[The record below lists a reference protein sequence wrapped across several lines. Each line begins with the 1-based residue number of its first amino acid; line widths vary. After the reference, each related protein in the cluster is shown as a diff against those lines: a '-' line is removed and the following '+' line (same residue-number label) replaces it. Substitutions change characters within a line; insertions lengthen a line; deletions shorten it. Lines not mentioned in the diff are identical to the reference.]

1 QDECLARTG
10 RRHFPLHVREPSPD
24 VRFDDVRELYGPP
37 SRKNPGVEQG
47 PLPRCRFLL
56 DDTPG
61 REPLRE
67 RPKGL
72 RAGTGIDVLPA
83 MKVRADRRVVL
94 LRGGLGGE
102 WCRAL
107 PALIGHPASP
117 PPRAAPVASR
127 AVLDGLGRAA
137 PEPQILD
144 TRAPI

>member
-1 QDECLARTG
+1 GEEHGVTRSLCPWCFHPSGGILRKRLICHSQIEYLPVQDERLARTG

-83 MKVRADRRVVL
+83 MKVRADRRHVL

-102 WCRAL
+102 
-107 PALIGHPASP
+107 
-117 PPRAAPVASR
+117 
-127 AVLDGLGRAA
+127 
-137 PEPQILD
+137 
-144 TRAPI
+144 